1 MSVPELMRTRRPHRD
16 SSALTLVILGAAAVM
31 GIAATMV
38 NTQMQQ
44 WIIVALI
51 LAVIFL
57 FRRNEVTASLIVVA
71 EVLLD
76 WSELLGAPL
85 YWPLISLV
93 CASILLVALFLTRSE
108 DHPWIAMPYF
118 WIPAL
123 ILALGLYPTYHAL
136 ERGAAIQYYLEVL
149 CAPMIMYVVG
159 AQVTLDRQKL
169 RTLLSVLSGFGAFI
183 GLHSI
188 LMTGFGIF
196 LFEPDAL
203 KSYLMTV
210 NYFALANSTIHRA
223 SSFLTNPDSNGAFL
237 AMMLALTLGL
247 AWSAKTWPTRIL
259 YVAELALT
267 AVGLVCTFSNGSL
280 LAIAPSLVV
289 FILIAADT
297 MKRRLI
303 AIGGA
308 LVAVA
313 GVLAVKPSLV
323 LILLDHASTQGSTS
337 LRLGAWET
345 GIKVMLSHPL
355 TGVGLGYATYI
366 ARAEPYRVPLQY
378 RPLAHPHDAF
388 LELGAMAGIPMMLSF
403 IALLALSARQGI
415 RLLRSVDPQ
424 MRIMVAGVLCCVLSL
439 TLNSF
444 TANAWTLP
452 PLAMLGWLL
461 MGAISSPALAV
472 SEATQAAAR
481 APSPALQPAPSDVMH
496 GAHVAV

>member
-1 MSVPELMRTRRPHRD
+1 
-16 SSALTLVILGAAAVM
+16 M

-44 WIIVALI
+44 WMIAALI
-51 LAVIFL
+51 IAIVFL
-57 FRRNEVTASLIVVA
+57 FRRNEVAAALIVMT

-93 CASILLVALFLTRSE
+93 CASILLVVLFLTRSE

-123 ILALGLYPTYHAL
+123 ILALGLYPAYHAL
-136 ERGAAIQYYLEVL
+136 GRGSAIQYYLEVL
-149 CAPMIMYVVG
+149 CAPMIMYVIG
-159 AQVTLDRQKL
+159 AQVTLNRQKL
-169 RTLLSVLSGFGAFI
+169 RTLLSILSGFGAFI

-188 LMTGFGIF
+188 LMTGFGIW

-203 KSYLMTV
+203 KSYLFTV
-210 NYFALANSTIHRA
+210 NYFTLANSTIHRA

-237 AMMLALTLGL
+237 AMLLALTLGL

-259 YVAELALT
+259 YVAEL
-267 AVGLVCTFSNGSL
+267 GLIAGGLICTFSNGSL
-280 LAIAPSLVV
+280 LAFAPSLAV
-289 FILIAADT
+289 FILLAVKT
-297 MKRRLI
+297 LKRRLI

-323 LILLDHASTQGSTS
+323 SILLDHALNQGSSS
-337 LRLGAWET
+337 LRIGAWET
-345 GIKVMLSHPL
+345 GIKVILSHPL
-355 TGVGLGYATYI
+355 TGVGLGYANYI
-366 ARAEPYRVPLQY
+366 VRAEPYRVPLQY

-388 LELGAMAGIPMMLSF
+388 LELGAMAGIPLMLSF
-403 IALLALSARQGI
+403 IALLALSARQGV
-415 RLLRSVDPQ
+415 RLLRSADPQ
-424 MRIMVAGVLCCVLSL
+424 MRIMVAGVLCSVLSL

-461 MGAISSPALAV
+461 MGVISSPALAA
-472 SEATQAAAR
+472 SEVAQAE
-481 APSPALQPAPSDVMH
+481 APAHSAALQPAPSDVMN